1 MSAALPASMPFYLV
15 PAQVAV
21 VLAFVAISILSS
33 LASVVRMV
41 RIDPAKVI
49 GGDFQ

>member
-1 MSAALPASMPFYLV
+1 V
-15 PAQVAV
+15 
-21 VLAFVAISILSS
+21 AFVAVSILSS
-33 LASVVRMV
+33 LASVARVA